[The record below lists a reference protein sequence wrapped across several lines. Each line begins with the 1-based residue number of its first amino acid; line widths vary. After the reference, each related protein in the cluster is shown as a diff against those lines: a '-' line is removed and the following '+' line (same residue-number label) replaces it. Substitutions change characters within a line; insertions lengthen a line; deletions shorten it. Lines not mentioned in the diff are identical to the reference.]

1 MKLKDVIE
9 DIDGNPRAGDTL
21 EMLKKELRRM
31 KVVKNCEELFTSTY
45 HVQSPEDRSRKGK

>member
-9 DIDGNPRAGDTL
+9 DIDGNPREGDTL

-31 KVVKNCEELFTSTY
+31 KVVENHEEPFSY
-45 HVQSPEDRSRKGK
+45 IYYV